1 MKDKTVTVDQ
11 KQRELVEEAAQA
23 SRKCFAALREARAYA
38 ATVSVL
44 SDAETKLLAD
54 AKLTAANPGDVPKR
68 RIANY
73 PGIIPELFSGSLP
86 LDSMEA
92 EAGAARERMK
102 SF

>member
-54 AKLTAANPGDVPKR
+54 AKATAPNPADIPFR

-73 PGIIPELFSGSLP
+73 PGIIPELLAGSLP
-86 LDSMEA
+86 LDAMEA
-92 EAGAARERMK
+92 EASSAREQMK
-102 SF
+102 KF